1 MKQDKAAYLQEL
13 RQFFAEH
20 PIPKGT
26 RIRAGVILDPQ
37 KFLGSHFSTIEQ
49 STKPQVIKPYLNR
62 LLAVRSQLSSEVPTF
77 EHGYQNLEA
86 IQDRSAMAF
95 NPPG

>member
-13 RQFFAEH
+13 RQFFADH

-26 RIRAGVILDPQ
+26 RISAGVILDPQ
-37 KFLGSHFSTIEQ
+37 KFLDSHFSTIEQ

-62 LLAVRSQLSSEVPTF
+62 LLAVRSQLSQETPTF
-77 EHGYQNLEA
+77 EHANPNLEA
-86 IQDRSAMAF
+86 V
-95 NPPG
+95 